1 MPALLLARRLG
12 FCWELLGPWKEIRL
26 NFYQEVIMKKVST
39 LISLLVCIVL
49 VSTPALA
56 GGFKKSIG
64 QTVYAPANHNCYF
77 IFGDPCTLS
86 INSRL
91 VIRNVENHAITI
103 DEINFHDPDG
113 EFVVGLLEEPLVL
126 QSSASA
132 TFAMP
137 SAYPYWDVLTEGRP
151 SYIVRWTAERR
162 VHPPIIT
169 SSHAVINR
177 APVQSAHP
185 IRIEALTATPG
196 TVIKEDWWDRW

>member
-1 MPALLLARRLG
+1 
-12 FCWELLGPWKEIRL
+12 
-26 NFYQEVIMKKVST
+26 MKKVFY
-39 LISLLVCIVL
+39 LISVLVCIVS
-49 VSTPALA
+49 VSTPAIG
-56 GGFKKSIG
+56 GGFTKSIG

-91 VIRNVENHAITI
+91 VIRNVENHPITI

>member
-1 MPALLLARRLG
+1 
-12 FCWELLGPWKEIRL
+12 
-26 NFYQEVIMKKVST
+26 MKKVFY
-39 LISLLVCIVL
+39 LISVLVCIVS
-49 VSTPALA
+49 VSTPAIG
-56 GGFKKSIG
+56 GGFTKSIG

-91 VIRNVENHAITI
+91 VIRNVENHPITI

-137 SAYPYWDVLTEGRP
+137 SAYPSWDVLTEGRP

-196 TVIKEDWWDRW
+196 TVLKEDWWDRW